1 MYAVGDLRKGLKIE
15 IEGVPYLVTEF
26 SFLKP
31 GKGQAVYTCR
41 LKNLLTGST
50 MTKSYRSN
58 ESFGEPN
65 VEEKKLRYS
74 YKEGEDFVFVDEN
87 YEQVSIGAEVLGDS
101 KYFLSEDMPVEA
113 LFFNGQPIEITL
125 PFFVEKKIV
134 QTDPGLRGN
143 TATNVM
149 KPAKIE
155 GDYEIQVPLFVNQGD
170 VIRIDTRTS
179 EYVDRVSK

>member
-1 MYAVGDLRKGLKIE
+1 MYSVGDLRKGLRIE
-15 IEGVPYLVTEF
+15 IENVPYLVTEF

-58 ESFGEPN
+58 EAFGEPN
-65 VEEKKLRYS
+65 VEEKKMRYS

-87 YEQVSIGAEVLGDS
+87 YEQITIRADVLGDQ
-101 KYFLSEDMPVEA
+101 KYFLAEDMPVEV
-113 LFFNGQPIEITL
+113 LFYNGQAIEITL
-125 PFFVEKKIV
+125 PFFVEKKVI
-134 QTDPGLRGN
+134 QTDPGHRGN

-149 KPAKIE
+149 KPATIE

-179 EYVDRVSK
+179 EYVDRVR

>member
-1 MYAVGDLRKGLKIE
+1 MYSVGDLRKGLKIE

-41 LKNLLTGST
+41 LKNLLTGSA

-65 VEEKKLRYS
+65 VEEKKMRFS
-74 YKEGEDFVFVDEN
+74 YKEGDDFVFVDEN
-87 YEQVSIGAEVLGDS
+87 YEQVTIRAEVLGDL
-101 KYFLSEDMPVEA
+101 KFFLAEDMPVDV
-113 LFFNGQPIEITL
+113 LFFNGQAIEITL
-125 PFFVEKKIV
+125 PFFVEKKII

-170 VIRIDTRTS
+170 LVRIDTRTS
-179 EYVDRVSK
+179 EYVDRVR